1 MEQWEDL
8 GKGPRIEYFT
18 EPSEEIDRNWHDI
31 VEHQNIGIRRDA
43 MKAMGREAEGI
54 KLPDGTYYGSIMVF
68 HHLHC
73 LVRYATWNSFIT
85 GHHADNK

>member
-1 MEQWEDL
+1 
-8 GKGPRIEYFT
+8 
-18 EPSEEIDRNWHDI
+18 
-31 VEHQNIGIRRDA
+31 

-73 LVRYATWNSFIT
+73 LVRYATWNSFTT
-85 GHHADNK
+85 GPHADDK